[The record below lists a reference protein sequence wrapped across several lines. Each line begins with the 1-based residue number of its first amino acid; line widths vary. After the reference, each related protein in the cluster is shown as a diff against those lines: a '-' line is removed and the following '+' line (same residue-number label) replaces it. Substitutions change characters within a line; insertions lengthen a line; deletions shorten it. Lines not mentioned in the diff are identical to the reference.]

1 MSSPVSRL
9 SIVSSIVRKDLR
21 EYGRDR
27 LWVFLTALVL
37 VAMTALFWILPNDVD
52 ESITLG
58 VSGLADPAVLGS
70 MGGAQ
75 EQGLRL
81 VPFAGAEDLRSVVAR
96 EATAWTAGGV
106 TAVISAGSE
115 ASPPEG
121 AEEVDVRLGIAFP
134 PDFLATAAGG
144 GAVAVEVFADG
155 AVPPELQET
164 VAGLVREIAYALSG
178 DLLPVGTPAPQQMY
192 TVLGEDRAG
201 NQVTPRESFRPLFV
215 FLALL
220 MEMFAMSSLIAR
232 EIQDRTVTALLVTP
246 ARTADVLAAKGITGT
261 ISGLGQAVIL
271 LVAFRS
277 LDREPLLILT
287 LMLLGAIM
295 VSGTAMIAGS
305 AGKDFIGTLFYGM
318 VFMIPL
324 LVPAFSALFPG
335 TASAWIRALPSYP
348 LVAGLVD
355 VGSYGA
361 GWAETLPRL
370 AALSGWGAGLF
381 VLGWL
386 VLKRRVETV

>member
-1 MSSPVSRL
+1 MSVSRL
-9 SIVSSIVRKDLR
+9 SIVSSIVRKDLK

-37 VAMTALFWILPNDVD
+37 VAMSALFWILPDEVN

-58 VSGLADPAVLGS
+58 VSGLGDPAVLAS
-70 MGGAQ
+70 MGTAE
-75 EQGLRL
+75 EQGLRV
-81 VPFAGAEDLRSVVAR
+81 VPFAGPADLRSVVAG
-96 EATAWTAGGV
+96 EATAWLAGGTV
-106 TAVISAGSE
+106 TVIPAGSE
-115 ASPPEG
+115 AAPPEG
-121 AEEVDVRLGIAFP
+121 AEEAAVGLGIAFP
-134 PDFLATAAGG
+134 PDFLTATAEGRATT
-144 GAVAVEVFADG
+144 VEVFATG
-155 AVPPELQET
+155 AVPTEVRQT
-164 VAGLVREIAYALSG
+164 VAGLVREIAYALAG
-178 DLLPVGTPAPQQMY
+178 DDLPVGTPSPQQMY
-192 TVLGEDRAG
+192 VVLGEDRAG

-215 FLALL
+215 FLALV
-220 MEMFAMSSLIAR
+220 MEMFAMSALIAK
-232 EIQDRTVTALLVTP
+232 EIQDKTVTALLVTP

-271 LVAFRS
+271 LLAIRS
-277 LDREPLLILT
+277 LGDQPLLILT

-295 VSGTAMIAGS
+295 VSGAAMIAGS

-324 LVPAFSALFPG
+324 LIPAFSALFPG
-335 TASAWIRALPSYP
+335 TASWWVQVLPSYP

-370 AALSGWGAGLF
+370 GMLAAWCVALF
-381 VLGWL
+381 VLGWF